1 MTGVYV
7 AIVVLRH
14 VVNANRLR
22 KIFNPLIKGL
32 KMEHST
38 KIESIKN
45 YNKNKYY
52 MKIFNLK
59 YVN

>member
-52 MKIFNLK
+52 MKT
-59 YVN
+59 